1 MRCGSAGTTAVPYD
15 DVTVRVPSAFSV
27 TTPRPSGRSCA
38 TVSDPGPA
46 APVVEV
52 PTGELAPV
60 DEDESDPEEQAATA
74 TDMSTTQA
82 FHDLFNIVK
91 RT

>member
-1 MRCGSAGTTAVPYD
+1 M
-15 DVTVRVPSAFSV
+15 
-27 TTPRPSGRSCA
+27 
-38 TVSDPGPA
+38 
-46 APVVEV
+46 PVVEV

-82 FHDLFNIVK
+82 FRDLFNIVK
-91 RT
+91 QT